1 MKDDDKLIH
10 ILEITKIVIS
20 LIFMIALSFIE
31 PVFLYIFGGAVIIA
45 IPIVLTFIFID
56 KL

>member
-1 MKDDDKLIH
+1 MKDDDELLR
-10 ILEITKIVIS
+10 ILEIAKIVIS

-45 IPIVLTFIFID
+45 IPIVLTFAFIK

>member
-1 MKDDDKLIH
+1 MTNDKVLAIFK
-10 ILEITKIVIS
+10 LVVT